1 MRVIYELTRE
11 DIREVLA
18 NKYEIK
24 ADKVEFCGIGEG
36 LFARIDMS
44 ATETPELP
52 VLEPEKDPEE
62 PEQSTDAYDAYNDD
76 MLAADLAAGKTVP
89 GICKKY
95 GFEKKAEYKLYKRAQ
110 RLRSEAASFGT
121 GR

>member
-52 VLEPEKDPEE
+52 ILEPEKNPEE

-110 RLRSEAASFGT
+110 KLRSEAASFGT